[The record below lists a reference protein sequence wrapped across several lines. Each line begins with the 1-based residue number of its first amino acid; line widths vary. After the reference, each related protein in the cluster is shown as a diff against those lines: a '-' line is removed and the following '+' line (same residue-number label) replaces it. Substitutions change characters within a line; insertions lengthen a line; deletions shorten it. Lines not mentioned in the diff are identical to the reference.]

1 MSRDYRKYGIE
12 GKTHYKLY
20 KSGRNWVTA
29 GITLFSLGLGLT
41 FTQLDQVKA
50 ATASGTTDAD
60 SSSSVSTAS
69 SATSSQT
76 VVLKNSSTSTSTSQ
90 ASSSASS
97 VASDAGTATATTKA
111 TQTSSAAS
119 GDAATATSATS
130 STATK
135 ASVATTAS
143 TSSVSVTSSSS
154 QASTDA
160 TTTSASSSSVTKQ
173 TETVT
178 GSSVA
183 TSAGATPVVSAT
195 TTQQQVTD
203 NQQVT
208 DTQQAAPAT
217 VTTDALTTT
226 DSVDATTTSLQTTT
240 TPLALATAQTAMAA
254 VVATKQK
261 RASLLRTAA
270 INTVEFITTGTLNFR
285 YGETVKT
292 MTQVSNVITG
302 PNQTVAS
309 GAPDIALYAK
319 NANGDYLY
327 DDDGNKVNL
336 FYALLSYGEANED
349 FVGTYTN
356 EAGVTVDIS
365 TVNLDTTFNAGTYNL
380 SLSDDGKA
388 VLEGIGALEDY
399 DFADIPTAMTYLPTA
414 ASLAGTYSFEFVVS
428 PVEINSSKGIAADA
442 IVLHPAS
449 QTYDK
454 QTVTFLPLINIYG
467 YQSVGIFREDTT
479 GKVTTAVD
487 MNVENGAMGLTAE
500 DFDVFDAAGNTAT
513 IQDAGTYTI
522 KLNAAGV
529 VALQNMIGQNYILVG
544 YDADNNL
551 AITTTYTVTKAPLS
565 VQTNAATVVYDGT
578 AHGTTVS
585 VTDGTNY
592 DNLTFTAVAQADQTT
607 QRYTNVGTYDM
618 TAAVLDA
625 DQAAILAKNYTLTS
639 DDGTLVIEP
648 APLTVTTADATVTY
662 DGKAHGTTAQ
672 VTSGTNY
679 DNLTFT
685 AVAKADDA
693 TTTYTDAGS
702 YTMTGKTTAAT
713 SNYQITYVDGT
724 VTINP
729 AAATITIPSQTYWVD
744 GTTKNLT
751 STVTGTV
758 NGETLNYTLTD
769 GSATVGSQS
778 ITATYDQTDAVN
790 KNYVITVVP
799 GTLTIGDVTVEY
811 DYDYL
816 DTTGQPVTV
825 TTTTGVASHGT
836 DATASDYLSY
846 TTTPL
851 PKTGYTLASDNTG
864 LAANGTLSGT
874 GGVVKYV
881 YLANT
886 ENATVTYFDE
896 TTQQPLTTIP
906 LSGQYGT
913 TDAYNA
919 ATTIENYE
927 KAGYQ
932 LVSSNIPSTGISYTT
947 DGTTQSYQ
955 VNLTHQTMTVDAD
968 HPGTPGEP
976 IDATNPD
983 GPKYPDGTA
992 VSALKTTKTRTIA
1005 YVYAT
1010 TGQPVTAAVTQN
1022 VIFTRTATIDE
1033 VSGTVTYGAWTTDTG
1048 TFAAVTSPSV
1058 TGYTADK
1065 TSVAAATVT
1074 EDAPDSTVTVT
1085 YTPNVESATVTFVD
1099 ATTGE
1104 TLGTPTTISGAYAS
1118 TSTYSPQTTLATYLA
1133 AGYQLDHSD
1142 VPTTGIVFDEDGS
1155 VKTYTVTLSHHQT
1168 TVDSDH
1174 PGTPGQPIDPDNP
1187 TGPKYPA
1194 GTAVQSLTTAITR
1207 TINYQYADTT
1217 KGAAAATAL
1226 QTVTFDRTATIDDV
1240 TGAVTYTA
1248 WQTTA
1253 GTAQGDFATVVSPTV
1268 TGYTA
1273 DQAQVASAPVT
1284 VASAATTVTVTY
1296 AANAEAATVTF
1307 IDATTN
1313 QQLSQVALTG
1323 TYGATS
1329 PYTPQATIDK
1339 YVQAGYQLTSSAV
1352 PATGIVFNQD
1362 GVVTDYVIKLAH
1374 ATASVSVATPGTPG
1388 QPIDSN
1394 NPTGPQYPT
1403 GTTAADLTKTIT
1415 RTINYRYADATTAAP
1430 TTTQNVTFTR
1440 AATIDEVT
1448 GAVTYTAWTTRDSAA
1463 TTGTYSAVLSPTLT
1477 GYSTAQKLVNAD
1489 TTVLPADDDQTINV
1503 LYTANSETA
1512 TVTFVDTTTNQA
1524 IGDVVTV
1531 TGDFGTTSSYTA
1543 QPTIAEYIAAGYRF
1557 VSSTIPTTGI
1567 QFTTDGQPVNYVVYL
1582 GHQIATVSENQPGV
1596 PNTPID
1602 PNNPTGPKYPA
1613 GTDTQALTKQVKRV
1627 ITYTNANV
1635 PSVTQTVNFERTA
1648 VVDEVTG
1655 QVTYGAWTV
1664 AGSETP
1670 TGTYAPV
1677 ASPKVTGYTA
1687 PTTVG
1692 AQSVT
1697 GSDADTQV
1705 TVAYQADA
1713 EQATVTYID
1722 ATNDQVLKTQTLSG
1736 FFAEPTTYRTST
1748 TIAQYTA
1755 AGYVLMKDT
1764 FPTDGAVFQQ
1774 AGQVA
1779 AYSVYLVHGK
1789 TAVTDATQLTR
1800 VVTQTINYQDQQGA
1814 TLQPATSRRLAFSR
1828 SGIIDQVTGTAT
1840 YSAWQPVTATTF
1852 SSIDA
1857 PSITGYTVA
1866 TPATSAVTVN
1876 AMSQDDTQT
1885 LVYQKVG
1892 QPAGQT
1898 TTPVTKPNAGQTT
1911 TPATKPSAG
1920 QTTTPA
1926 TKPSAGQTPM
1936 THPQLATLVTT
1947 SQDDLITPTAKTKD
1961 VKVPT
1966 KVSPQQLTAPVK
1978 TRQNDLVTPTKSAS
1992 RATAKTLPQTNDNHQ
2007 ASLVAELLGLS
2018 LASLLAGFGLVT
2030 RKRHE

>member
-50 ATASGTTDAD
+50 ATASGATDAD
-60 SSSSVSTAS
+60 SSSSVSSAAS
-69 SATSSQT
+69 VTSGQT

-90 ASSSASS
+90 SSSSTSA

-119 GDAATATSATS
+119 GDTTTAASATS
-130 STATK
+130 STGTKVAVATTSTTST
-135 ASVATTAS
+135 ASVAP
-143 TSSVSVTSSSS
+143 TSATSSSS
-154 QASTDA
+154 QASTEVTA
-160 TTTSASSSSVTKQ
+160 STTSSSSTTKP
-173 TETVT
+173 EATVT
-178 GSSVA
+178 SSGST
-183 TSAGATPVVSAT
+183 TSTVATPVVSAAT
-195 TTQQQVTD
+195 TD
-203 NQQVT
+203 NQATNNQIT
-208 DTQQAAPAT
+208 DDRQANPAT
-217 VTTDALTTT
+217 VTVDASMTT

-240 TPLALATAQTAMAA
+240 TPLALTTAQTAMAA

-261 RASLLRTAA
+261 RASLLRATAT
-270 INTVEFITTGTLNFR
+270 NTVEFVTTGTISFPYDELIKA
-285 YGETVKT
+285 TS
-292 MTQVSNVITG
+292 QLANVISG
-302 PNQTVAS
+302 PTYTVAS
-309 GAPDIALYAK
+309 GDPDIAMYAK

-327 DDDGNKVNL
+327 DVNDNKVNL
-336 FYALLSYGEANED
+336 LYALFSYGDPNDD
-349 FVGTYTN
+349 FVGTYTD
-356 EAGVTVDIS
+356 EAGTTVDIS
-365 TVNLDTTFNAGTYNL
+365 NVDLSATLNAGTYNL

-388 VLEGIGALEDY
+388 ELEKGSALQDSS
-399 DFADIPTAMTYLPTA
+399 FAATTDQYSYLPTD
-414 ASLAGTYSFEFVVS
+414 ASFSGTYSFEFVVT
-428 PVEINSSKGIAADA
+428 PVAIQLGKSVNSDT
-442 IVLHPAS
+442 IVVGGGE
-449 QTYDK
+449 QQYNK
-454 QTVTFLPLINIYG
+454 QAVSFLPGINMFT
-467 YQSVGIFREDTT
+467 YQKEKVFMESAT
-479 GKVTTAVD
+479 GKVLVAVNL
-487 MNVENGAMGLTAE
+487 NVKAGDMGLTAD
-500 DFDVFDAAGNTAT
+500 DFDIFDAAGNLTT
-513 IQDAGTYTI
+513 IQDAGTYTV
-522 KLNAAGV
+522 KLNADGV
-529 VALQNMIGQNYILVG
+529 TALQNMIGQNYTLVG

-551 AITTTYTVTKAPLS
+551 AITTSYTVDKAPLS
-565 VQTNAATVVYDGT
+565 VQANATTVVYDGT

-585 VTDGTNY
+585 VKNGTNY
-592 DNLTFTAVAQADQTT
+592 DDLTFTAVAQADQTT
-607 QRYTNVGTYDM
+607 QAYTNAGTYEM
-618 TAAVLDA
+618 TATVLDA
-625 DQAAILAKNYTLTS
+625 DEAAILAKNYTVTS
-639 DDGTLVIEP
+639 TDGTLVIEQ

-662 DGKAHGTTAQ
+662 DGQAHETTAT

-679 DNLTFT
+679 DNLTFK

-702 YTMTGKTTAAT
+702 YTMTGTTTAAT

-724 VTINP
+724 LTIEP

-751 STVTGTV
+751 ATVTGTV
-758 NGETLNYTLTD
+758 NGETLNCTLTD
-769 GSATVGSQS
+769 GLATVGSQTV
-778 ITATYDQTDAVN
+778 TATYDKTDAVD

-816 DTTGQPVTV
+816 DASGQLVTV
-825 TTTTGVASHGT
+825 ATATGTASHDT

-886 ENATVTYFDE
+886 EKATVTYFDE
-896 TTQQPLTTIP
+896 TTQQTLKTIA

-919 ATTIENYE
+919 ATTITDYE

-932 LVSSNIPSTGISYTT
+932 LVSSTIPSTGISYTT
-947 DGTTQSYQ
+947 DGTSQSYQ
-955 VNLTHQTMTVDAD
+955 VNLTHQTMTVDVD

-976 IDATNPD
+976 IDATNPN

-992 VSALKTTKTRTIA
+992 VSALKSTRTRTID

-1010 TGQPVTAAVTQN
+1010 TGQSVSAAVTQN

-1065 TSVAAATVT
+1065 TSVAAATVA
-1074 EDAPDSTVTVT
+1074 EDTPDSTVTVT
-1085 YTPNVESATVTFVD
+1085 YTPNLETATITFVD

-1155 VKTYTVTLSHHQT
+1155 VKAYTVTLSHHLT

-1194 GTAVQSLTTAITR
+1194 GTAAESLTTAVTR

-1240 TGAVTYTA
+1240 TGVVTYTA

-1253 GTAQGDFATVVSPTV
+1253 GDAQGNFATVVSPTI

-1284 VASAATTVTVTY
+1284 VTSPAVTVTVTY

-1307 IDATTN
+1307 IDTTTD
-1313 QQLSQVALTG
+1313 QQLAKIPLTG
-1323 TYGATS
+1323 TYGETS
-1329 PYTPQATIDK
+1329 PYSPQATIDK
-1339 YVQAGYQLTSSAV
+1339 YVQAGYQLASSTV

-1362 GVVTDYVIKLAH
+1362 GVETAYLIKLAH
-1374 ATASVSVATPGTPG
+1374 ATASVSVDTPGTPG
-1388 QPIDSN
+1388 QPIDAN
-1394 NPTGPQYPT
+1394 NPTGPKYPT

-1430 TTTQNVTFTR
+1430 ATTQTVTFTR
-1440 AATIDEVT
+1440 TATIDEVT
-1448 GAVTYTAWTTRDSAA
+1448 GAVTYTTWTTRDSAA
-1463 TTGTYSAVLSPTLT
+1463 KTGTYSAVLSPTLT
-1477 GYSTAQKLVNAD
+1477 GYTTTQKLVNAD
-1489 TTVLPADDDQTINV
+1489 TTVLPTDDDQTINV

-1524 IGDVVTV
+1524 LGDVVTV
-1531 TGDFGTTSSYTA
+1531 TGDFGTASSYTA
-1543 QPTIAEYIAAGYRF
+1543 QPTIAKYVAAGYRF
-1557 VSSTIPTTGI
+1557 VTSTIPTTDI

-1582 GHQIATVSENQPGV
+1582 GHQITAISENQPGV

-1602 PNNPTGPKYPA
+1602 PDNPTGPKYPA
-1613 GTDTQALTKQVKRV
+1613 GTDAQALTKQVKRV
-1627 ITYTNANV
+1627 ITYTNMDV
-1635 PSVTQTVNFERTA
+1635 PAVTQTVTFERTA
-1648 VVDEVTG
+1648 VVDNVTG

-1670 TGTYAPV
+1670 TGTYAQV
-1677 ASPKVTGYTA
+1677 TSPKVTGYTA
-1687 PTTVG
+1687 TTAVA

-1697 GSDADTQV
+1697 GNDADTQV

-1722 ATNDQVLKTQTLSG
+1722 ATNDQVLKTQTLTG
-1736 FFAEPTTYRTST
+1736 LFAEPTAYRTGT

-1789 TAVTDATQLTR
+1789 TAVTDAAQLTR

-1814 TLQPATSRRLAFSR
+1814 TLQPATSRQLTFSR
-1828 SGIIDQVTGTAT
+1828 SGIVDKVTGIAT
-1840 YSAWQPVTATTF
+1840 YSAWQPVTGTTF
-1852 SSIDA
+1852 TSIEA
-1857 PSITGYTVA
+1857 PNITGYTAETSA
-1866 TPATSAVTVN
+1866 TTAVTVN
-1876 AMSQDDTQT
+1876 ATSQDDAQT

-1892 QPAGQT
+1892 QPVGQ
-1898 TTPVTKPNAGQTT
+1898 PT
-1911 TPATKPSAG
+1911 TPATKPGAG
-1920 QTTTPA
+1920 QPTTPATKPIVGQPTTPA
-1926 TKPSAGQTPM
+1926 TKPSAGQTPVS
-1936 THPQLATLVTT
+1936 HPQLATMVKT
-1947 SQDDLITPTAKTKD
+1947 SQNDLITPTKA
-1961 VKVPT
+1961 
-1966 KVSPQQLTAPVK
+1966 SPRKLAAPVK
-1978 TRQNDLVTPTKSAS
+1978 TSRNDLATPTKSAPS
-1992 RATAKTLPQTNDNHQ
+1992 ATAKTLPQTNDNHQ
-2007 ASLVAELLGLS
+2007 ASLVAELVGLS